1 MDCSNCSGFLAGDAI
16 GNCNLATEIPEIF
29 ASYDFDSH
37 LTIEIIRSLDAAARL
52 PPETASGQI
61 GKQKETHMKRLEGKV
76 AVVTGGNSGI
86 GLATAKR
93 LQEEGAR
100 VAISGRSRKT
110 LDDAVKTIGNGV
122 LAVQSDVA
130 KLADIDKLF
139 AEVSQKLGKID
150 VLFVNAG
157 VAKFAPL
164 ADTTEALFDEQFDI
178 NVKGSYF
185 TIQKALPFLND
196 GASII
201 LNTSVADRKGTAGA
215 SAYSATKAA
224 MRSLARTAAAE
235 LVERGIRVNTVA
247 PGPIV
252 TPIFGR
258 TGLPQEAIDEFAKS
272 INAQVP
278 MKRFGQPEEVAG
290 AVAFLASQDASYIT
304 GVEIN
309 VDGGL
314 GQI

>member
-1 MDCSNCSGFLAGDAI
+1 MFACDGPEKAVDRMTIRRGSGENSDK
-16 GNCNLATEIPEIF
+16 
-29 ASYDFDSH
+29 H
-37 LTIEIIRSLDAAARL
+37 
-52 PPETASGQI
+52 
-61 GKQKETHMKRLEGKV
+61 KESDMKRFEGKV

-100 VAISGRSRKT
+100 VAISGRSKKT
-110 LDDAVKTIGNGV
+110 LDEAVRTIGDGV
-122 LAVQSDVA
+122 VAIQADVA
-130 KLADIDKLF
+130 KPVEMDKF
-139 AEVSQKLGKID
+139 YKEVSQKLGKID

-157 VAKFAPL
+157 VAKFAPF
-164 ADTTEALFDEQFDI
+164 AETSESFYDEQFDI
-178 NVKGSYF
+178 NIKGAYF
-185 TIQKALPFLND
+185 TIQKALPLLND

-201 LNTSVADRKGTAGA
+201 LNTSVADSTGTPGT

-224 MRSLARTAAAE
+224 LRSLARTTAAE
-235 LVERGIRVNTVA
+235 LAERGIRVNTVA

-258 TGLPQEAIDEFAKS
+258 LGLSEEAIDEFSKG
-272 INAQVP
+272 IIGKVP

-290 AVAFLASQDASYIT
+290 VVAFLASQDASYIT

-309 VDGGL
+309 VDGGM
-314 GQI
+314 GQV

>member
-1 MDCSNCSGFLAGDAI
+1 
-16 GNCNLATEIPEIF
+16 
-29 ASYDFDSH
+29 
-37 LTIEIIRSLDAAARL
+37 
-52 PPETASGQI
+52 
-61 GKQKETHMKRLEGKV
+61 MKRLEGKV

-86 GLATAKR
+86 GLAAAKR

-100 VAISGRSRKT
+100 VAIAGRSKKT
-110 LDDAVKTIGNGV
+110 LDEAVKTIGNGV
-122 LAVQSDVA
+122 VAVQADVSN
-130 KLADIDKLF
+130 LADIEKLY
-139 AEVSQKLGKID
+139 AEVSKKLGKID

-157 VAKFAPL
+157 VAKFAPF
-164 ADTTEALFDEQFDI
+164 AETSENVYDENFDTNI
-178 NVKGSYF
+178 KGAYF
-185 TIQKALPFLND
+185 TIQKALPLLND

-201 LNTSVADRKGTAGA
+201 LNTSVADSTGTPGT

-224 MRSLARTAAAE
+224 LRSLARTTAAE
-235 LVERGIRVNTVA
+235 LAGRAIRVNTVA

-258 TGLPQEAIDEFAKS
+258 TGLPKEAIDEFSKEIATK
-272 INAQVP
+272 VP

-309 VDGGL
+309 VDGGM

>member
-1 MDCSNCSGFLAGDAI
+1 ML
-16 GNCNLATEIPEIF
+16 IP
-29 ASYDFDSH
+29 
-37 LTIEIIRSLDAAARL
+37 AARM
-52 PPETASGQI
+52 PAEKASRQI
-61 GKQKETHMKRLEGKV
+61 GEQKEIQMKRLEGKV

-100 VAISGRSRKT
+100 VAISGRSKKT

-122 LAVQSDVA
+122 VAIQSDVA
-130 KLADIDKLF
+130 KLSDIDKLF
-139 AEVSQKLGKID
+139 AEVSKKLGKID

-164 ADTTEALFDEQFDI
+164 AETTESVFDEQFDI
-178 NVKGSYF
+178 NIKGAYF

-201 LNTSVADRKGTAGA
+201 LNTSVVDSNGTVGA
-215 SAYSATKAA
+215 SAYSSTKAA
-224 MRSLARTAAAE
+224 LRSLARTAAAE
-235 LVERGIRVNTVA
+235 LVGRGIRVNTVA
-247 PGPIV
+247 PGPIE
-252 TPIFGR
+252 TPIIGR
-258 TGLPQEAIDEFAKS
+258 TGLPQEAIDQFVKDVIS
-272 INAQVP
+272 RVP

-309 VDGGL
+309 VDGGY

>member
-1 MDCSNCSGFLAGDAI
+1 MLPRERPGRKYCDDRETDVN
-16 GNCNLATEIPEIF
+16 
-29 ASYDFDSH
+29 
-37 LTIEIIRSLDAAARL
+37 RL
-52 PPETASGQI
+52 Q
-61 GKQKETHMKRLEGKV
+61 GKV

-100 VAISGRSRKT
+100 VAISGRSKKT
-110 LDDAVKTIGNGV
+110 LDEAEKTMGNGV
-122 LAVQSDVA
+122 VAVQSDVA
-130 KLADIDKLF
+130 KLTDIDKLF
-139 AEVSQKLGKID
+139 AEVAQKLGKID

-164 ADTTEALFDEQFDI
+164 AETSESVFDEQFDI
-178 NVKGSYF
+178 NIKGAYF

-201 LNTSVADRKGTAGA
+201 LNTSVAGSKGTVGA

-224 MRSLARTAAAE
+224 LRSLARTAAAE
-235 LVERGIRVNTVA
+235 LVGRGIRVNAVA

-258 TGLPQEAIDEFAKS
+258 TGLPKEAIDEFAKEIVS
-272 INAQVP
+272 KVP
-278 MKRFGQPEEVAG
+278 MKRFGQPEEVA
-290 AVAFLASQDASYIT
+290 ATVAFLASQDASYIT

-309 VDGGL
+309 VDGGM

>member
-1 MDCSNCSGFLAGDAI
+1 
-16 GNCNLATEIPEIF
+16 
-29 ASYDFDSH
+29 
-37 LTIEIIRSLDAAARL
+37 
-52 PPETASGQI
+52 
-61 GKQKETHMKRLEGKV
+61 MKRLEGKT

-93 LQEEGAR
+93 FLEEGAR
-100 VAISGRSRKT
+100 VAISGRNQKT
-110 LDDAVKTIGNGV
+110 LDEAVKTLGHGV
-122 LAVQSDVA
+122 LAVQSDTA
-130 KLADIDKLF
+130 KLGETEKFLAKVVQEF
-139 AEVSQKLGKID
+139 GKID

-164 ADTTEALFDEQFDI
+164 TDTPESLFDEQFDI
-178 NVKGSYF
+178 NIKGAYF
-185 TIQKALPFLND
+185 TIQKAVPHLND

-201 LNTSVADRKGTAGA
+201 LNTSVAGTTGTPGT

-224 MRSLARTAAAE
+224 LRSLARTAAAE

-258 TGLPQEAIDEFAKS
+258 TGLPQQAVDDFAKS
-272 INAQVP
+272 ILETNP

-290 AVAFLASQDASYIT
+290 VVAFLASKDASYVT

-309 VDGGL
+309 VDGGY
-314 GQI
+314 GQL